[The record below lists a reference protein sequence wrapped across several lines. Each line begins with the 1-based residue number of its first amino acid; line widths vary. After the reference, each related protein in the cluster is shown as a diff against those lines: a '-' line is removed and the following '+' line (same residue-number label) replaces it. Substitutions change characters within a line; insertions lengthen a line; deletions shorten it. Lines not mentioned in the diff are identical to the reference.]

1 MAEDK
6 LLIRINKIKVL
17 ESCESK
23 EITNT
28 KEHIS
33 YVWKCHNKTHSLEK
47 LPYTTKES
55 HNDVNDFF
63 VIVNLVLIT

>member
-17 ESCESK
+17 ESCESN

-33 YVWKCHNKTHSLEK
+33 YV
-47 LPYTTKES
+47 
-55 HNDVNDFF
+55 
-63 VIVNLVLIT
+63 